1 MPENGGTSLADSSA
15 RTQCA
20 ERAVHRAFD
29 RLAAVLM
36 EIAVDAAARESKKSS
51 GRDSPSVVAHENLD

>member
-51 GRDSPSVVAHENLD
+51 GRDSP